1 MYLMKKYIAELIG
14 TFGLVFFGTG
24 SIIVNEISNGTI
36 GLIGIALAFG
46 LIVTVMIYIFEN
58 ISGAHINPAV
68 TIAFAVRKDIDLKET
83 VFYIIFQIIGA
94 ILASVLLKV
103 MFPTIE
109 NLGMTLPSSS
119 ISQSFIIEFVSTFF
133 LMLTILGITQ
143 QGSEQ
148 SKSLTGI
155 VIGFVVL
162 AMIFVAGPIS
172 GGSFNPARSIG
183 PAIVS
188 GNLQHLWLYLVSPT
202 LGAIFAVFIWKYLQV
217 NK

>member
-1 MYLMKKYIAELIG
+1 MKKYIAELIG